1 MFLGLSFSSG
11 KNWQEQRKFAM
22 NSLRE
27 LGFGKGR
34 MEQAVDEQVE
44 KFVTHLRNDIKGE
57 PTSTANLFEVPL
69 WNKETD
75 SNNCKTPCPQIPVIN
90 ALWSVLTGQSLDED
104 DPVVKSIYKA
114 VSDIGD
120 LSGTP
125 LFLLAILVPPVY
137 KVMKMFI

>member
-1 MFLGLSFSSG
+1 MILSRSP
-11 KNWQEQRKFAM
+11 M
-22 NSLRE
+22 
-27 LGFGKGR
+27 
-34 MEQAVDEQVE
+34 
-44 KFVTHLRNDIKGE
+44 
-57 PTSTANLFEVPL
+57 

-75 SNNCKTPCPQIPVIN
+75 SNNCKTPCPQILVIN

-125 LFLLAILVPPVY
+125 LFLLAILVPLVY
-137 KVMKMFI
+137 KVMKNASKSELANDSKSSHFSVPELVWNRQWNGISHGKSLQNGREGGRLCPGQL